1 MNYNFGNII
10 LDLIITAISYLIIP
24 FILFKRKKEGYNE
37 KEKRKILIF
46 NSVIVALIFIII
58 RILLNFEQPIVSF
71 APALLYYYINKKIW
85 IKTNYKSEK
94 IKKEKKHF
102 KAYKKNDIK
111 SKINKDKMILIIT
124 IIISIVII
132 SILTFLLLKQNS
144 IIEKKKIEIKEIT
157 NEENNCQKENIQLL
171 YKNFFF
177 EQYVV
182 FEIEELRGKYL
193 SYNCMNYLTKD
204 KKYSFWAYNIEQAK
218 AKGLEEYKCSTRIEL
233 GLENNY

>member
-46 NSVIVALIFIII
+46 NSVIIALIFIII
-58 RILLNFEQPIVSF
+58 RILLNFEQPIISF

-85 IKTNYKSEK
+85 IKTNYKNEK
-94 IKKEKKHF
+94 RKKEKNHF
-102 KAYKKNDIK
+102 KVHKNNDVK
-111 SKINKDKMILIIT
+111 PKINKDKMLLIIT
-124 IIISIVII
+124 ITISIIII
-132 SILTFLLLKQNS
+132 SILTFLLVKQNS
-144 IIEKKKIEIKEIT
+144 IIEKKKIEINEIT
-157 NEENNCQKENIQLL
+157 TKENDCKREKKDLL
-171 YKNFFF
+171 NKNFFF
-177 EQYVV
+177 DQHVV

-218 AKGLEEYKCSTRIEL
+218 GKGLEEYKCSIRIEL